1 MAHYYVKDKE
11 NKWNIFSSVIDNFLF
26 DSFIDFE
33 TLKAGVIDET
43 VREKD
48 KELETLLTDK
58 PELNVMSYEEAIE
71 IIKEVY
77 KGG

>member
-11 NKWNIFSSVIDNFLF
+11 NKWNIFSSVVDDFLF
-26 DSFIDFE
+26 GNFIDFE

-43 VREKD
+43 IRTKE
-48 KELETLLTDK
+48 KELETLLTGN

-71 IIKEVY
+71 IIKEVH
-77 KGG
+77 KGD